1 MKILVIMANPRK
13 NSYTRRL
20 LQAFLSSYRQHHPAD
35 TVTELDLY
43 QADIPVIDSAVIQAW
58 DKAGQGLSPE
68 EQQLLAKVDP
78 YTEQFVTADKIVFA
92 APMWNLQFPP
102 LLTAY
107 LASIMVAGKTFC
119 YTETGC
125 KGLLPD
131 KPVLLLH
138 VRGGIYSSGPM
149 QAFDHAVPY
158 LRDLCGMMGL
168 TRFQTVIYEG
178 GEMFPDRTEQLLQQA
193 LLQAANLAEHF

>member
-1 MKILVIMANPRK
+1 MKILVIVANPRK

-20 LQAFLSSYRQHHPAD
+20 LQAFLSAYQQHHPAD

-43 QADIPVIDSAVIQAW
+43 QADIPVIDGAVIQAW

-68 EQQLLAKVDP
+68 EEQQLAKIDLC
-78 YTEQFVTADKIVFA
+78 TEQFVAADKIVFA

-107 LASIMVAGKTFC
+107 LANIMVAGKTFC

-125 KGLLPD
+125 KGLLQD

-149 QAFDHAVPY
+149 RAFDHAVPY
-158 LRDLCGMMGL
+158 LRDLCGMIGL
-168 TRFQTVIYEG
+168 THFQTVIFEG

-193 LLQAANLAEHF
+193 MLQAANLAEHF